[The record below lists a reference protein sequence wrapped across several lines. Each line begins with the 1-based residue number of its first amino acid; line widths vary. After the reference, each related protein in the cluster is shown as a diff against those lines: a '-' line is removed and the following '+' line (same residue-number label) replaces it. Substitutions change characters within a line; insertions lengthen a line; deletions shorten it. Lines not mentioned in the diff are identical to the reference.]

1 MFLFHS
7 MNALRMLSALRMCSV
22 VMFLFHSM
30 NALRML
36 LRLCFCF
43 INFIFLYPIV
53 LWLFNNG
60 FFFHSTLCCCIHL
73 AHHVFMLDW
82 KLWLGFFFSRF
93 SKWFESVA
101 TIILL
106 HRPNVE
112 DVSIVLFLFHWLYHS
127 TIFLHHLHFLS
138 HIYCAIL

>member
-60 FFFHSTLCCCIHL
+60 FFFILLCVVAFIWHIMSLCLIESYG
-73 AHHVFMLDW
+73 
-82 KLWLGFFFSRF
+82 WLFFFSRF
-93 SKWFESVA
+93 SKCFESVA
-101 TIILL
+101 TIFLL